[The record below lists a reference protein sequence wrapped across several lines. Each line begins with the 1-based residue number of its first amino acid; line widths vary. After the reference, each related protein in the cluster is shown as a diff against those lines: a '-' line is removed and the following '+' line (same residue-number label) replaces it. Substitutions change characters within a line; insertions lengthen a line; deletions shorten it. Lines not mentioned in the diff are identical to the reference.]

1 MPNKLVQMNGRKK
14 CRRDNKK
21 SGRVCTDVFLSETS
35 MYEQRQRFRENG
47 NKKRT
52 LSFNISERNI
62 KSQKRAEIARANN
75 EERSLG
81 KLVIHKTD

>member
-47 NKKRT
+47 NKKGH
-52 LSFNISERNI
+52 LFL
-62 KSQKRAEIARANN
+62 A
-75 EERSLG
+75 
-81 KLVIHKTD
+81 